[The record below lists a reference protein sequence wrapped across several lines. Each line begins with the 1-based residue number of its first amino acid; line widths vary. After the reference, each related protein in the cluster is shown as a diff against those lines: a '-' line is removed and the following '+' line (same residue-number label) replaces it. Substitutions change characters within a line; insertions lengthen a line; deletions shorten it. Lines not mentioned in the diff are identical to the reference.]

1 MPKILSVLTSVSLAT
16 GLLSVVAGSA
26 QAALLIGNIAGVPSS
41 LNFSTTSITAAGSGN
56 NDQRKAVEFTTGGTA
71 QTLTSVQL
79 YLAGYDTADTPVIT
93 IFQGTANASVAGT
106 TVTLLAPPNPAPLPN
121 TDPQA
126 GVNTVY
132 EYTAFSPAS
141 YTFLPN
147 TQYTLIVAADAGA
160 FNWLRDSLSN
170 VTPTGL
176 ATFDRYLFSELGNP
190 FFEDSVLFNN
200 FAINTAPVVPTP
212 EPATVLGL
220 LTVGLL
226 GTVSSSYR
234 KKAENQK

>member
-16 GLLSVVAGSA
+16 GLVSVVAGSA
-26 QAALLIGNIAGVPSS
+26 QAALLIGNIDGVPTSV
-41 LNFSTTSITAAGSGN
+41 NFSTTSITSASTG

-71 QTLTSVQL
+71 QTLISVQL
-79 YLAGYDTADTPVIT
+79 YLSGYDTNDTPNIT
-93 IFQGTANASVAGT
+93 IFQGSANTPVPAT
-106 TVTLLAPPNPAPLPN
+106 TVTLVAPPNPAPLPN
-121 TDPQA
+121 TDPQVGA
-126 GVNTVY
+126 NTVY

-147 TQYTLIVAADAGA
+147 TQYTLIVAADVGA
-160 FNWLRDSLSN
+160 FNWLRDSLNN

-190 FFEDSVLFNN
+190 FFENSVLFNN
-200 FAINTAPVVPTP
+200 FAINTDPITTATP

-220 LTVGLL
+220 LTVGLF
-226 GTVSSSYR
+226 GAVSSSSR
-234 KKAENQK
+234 KKN